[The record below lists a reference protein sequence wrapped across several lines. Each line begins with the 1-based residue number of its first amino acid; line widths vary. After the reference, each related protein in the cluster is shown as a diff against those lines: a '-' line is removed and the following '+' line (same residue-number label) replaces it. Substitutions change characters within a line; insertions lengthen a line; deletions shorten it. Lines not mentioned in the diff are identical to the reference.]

1 MNLCVVEDEREV
13 LSLFRGKW
21 LLGHRCPIVRDRLPK
36 PPLVLAVDTTISRF
50 QLFVLEG
57 RNASNVLRP
66 RDVEMERHVEIAFVR
81 RAALPVSVYEIQAG
95 ARSARACC
103 AVWIHHRD
111 GIDKPVVAASG
122 VGGIAGNLRL
132 LRFRFVCYMCRD
144 HVEAEERGTGESGI
158 KPLSSS
164 VKPTVS
170 SLPTTSSS

>member
-57 RNASNVLRP
+57 RNASYVLRP

-81 RAALPVSVYEIQAG
+81 RAALP
-95 ARSARACC
+95 
-103 AVWIHHRD
+103 
-111 GIDKPVVAASG
+111 
-122 VGGIAGNLRL
+122 
-132 LRFRFVCYMCRD
+132 
-144 HVEAEERGTGESGI
+144 T
-158 KPLSSS
+158 
-164 VKPTVS
+164 
-170 SLPTTSSS
+170 